1 MVFFPKN
8 PEMCII
14 PSENTGIR
22 IVKKNKAFVA
32 FAPHFLANSAE
43 TYEKETP

>member
-1 MVFFPKN
+1 MVFFRKIQK
-8 PEMCII
+8 CAII